1 MAAGRRATPRS
12 PSAPAPS
19 RWRSPA
25 REIVRAPERGLLPT
39 VAWRIGGETV
49 YAVDGGVYDAGAAVE
64 WAGTLGLFADLAE
77 LDAFAA
83 PPAIGRGL
91 AFVPALSGLACPHWD
106 RSAAALWLGM
116 SAGTSKR
123 DLCQALLEG
132 IALRTAEV
140 VAAMG
145 ERVALGRQLSIDG
158 GLARSTYF
166 AQFLADVTGRTVVR
180 PGFDELTAFGCAAL
194 AAARHRRRPW
204 RSRTMAVPCSSRAA
218 RRRPAGASASAEAV
232 TRARGWR

>member
-1 MAAGRRATPRS
+1 MPGRRSSGRGRWAC
-12 PSAPAPS
+12 S
-19 RWRSPA
+19 RTS
-25 REIVRAPERGLLPT
+25 
-39 VAWRIGGETV
+39 
-49 YAVDGGVYDAGAAVE
+49 
-64 WAGTLGLFADLAE
+64 AE

-83 PPAIGRGL
+83 PPAIERGL

-194 AAARHRRRPW
+194 AAAGIGVTLAQPDHGRAVFEPRSPDAAGW
-204 RSRTMAVPCSSRAA
+204 RERFT
-218 RRRPAGASASAEAV
+218 EAV